1 MLLSFAS
8 RSKREADLKTLIT
21 SVTDVFELLDP
32 VESSDFSKQR
42 VKVWT
47 KALEFVEFL
56 VDCQKGASHE
66 VVLRCSICVVQWN

>member
-1 MLLSFAS
+1 
-8 RSKREADLKTLIT
+8 
-21 SVTDVFELLDP
+21 
-32 VESSDFSKQR
+32 
-42 VKVWT
+42 VWT